1 LWSALVGVVVFVG
14 LWLYFRNYK
23 NTAAITTT
31 QYLYYALCYIV
42 GIQLTSFFTA
52 LFYANRNFFLPNFL
66 MVLLNALV
74 ILIIPKQQG
83 TENTDTA
90 LIIKLYFAFFLLTGV
105 VLAFAFILKKQSWK
119 TFSLPAFLNIRLLV
133 KYALISLAANL
144 IFFLVYR
151 IDFWFVKKYCSANDL
166 GNYIQVSKLGQM
178 LLIVPSI
185 ISSVV
190 FPQTASGTIER
201 SKMKENIMRIGR
213 ITSVLFIIFFVFIL
227 ATGNKLFPFVFG
239 ATFNRMFI
247 PFILLLPGI
256 WALSNLSILSAY
268 FGGVNKVKV
277 NVQGAALALLFIIIA
292 DYIFIPK
299 FGMFA
304 AALISTAGYALNFMY
319 SFVILQREHEVSLS
333 EYWRI
338 NKADIK
344 WLKSITNK

>member
-1 LWSALVGVVVFVG
+1 
-14 LWLYFRNYK
+14 
-23 NTAAITTT
+23 
-31 QYLYYALCYIV
+31 
-42 GIQLTSFFTA
+42 
-52 LFYANRNFFLPNFL
+52 
-66 MVLLNALV
+66 
-74 ILIIPKQQG
+74 
-83 TENTDTA
+83 
-90 LIIKLYFAFFLLTGV
+90 
-105 VLAFAFILKKQSWK
+105 
-119 TFSLPAFLNIRLLV
+119 
-133 KYALISLAANL
+133 
-144 IFFLVYR
+144 
-151 IDFWFVKKYCSANDL
+151 VKKYCSANDL

-178 LLIVPSI
+178 LLIMPSI

-213 ITSVLFIIFFVFIL
+213 ITSVLFIIFWCFIL
-227 ATGNKLFPFVFG
+227 VTGNKLFPFVFG

-268 FGGVNKVKV
+268 FGGVNRVKV
-277 NVQGAALALLFIIIA
+277 NVQGAALALLFILIA

-344 WLKSITNK
+344 WLKSITSR

>member
-1 LWSALVGVVVFVG
+1 
-14 LWLYFRNYK
+14 
-23 NTAAITTT
+23 
-31 QYLYYALCYIV
+31 
-42 GIQLTSFFTA
+42 
-52 LFYANRNFFLPNFL
+52 

-83 TENTDTA
+83 TENTDIA
-90 LIIKLYFAFFLLTGV
+90 LIINLYFAFFLLTGV

-119 TFSLPAFLNIRLLV
+119 TFSLPAFLNIRLLI

-178 LLIVPSI
+178 LLIVPTI

-190 FPQTASGTIER
+190 FPQTASGTIEP

-277 NVQGAALALLFIIIA
+277 NVQGAALALLFILIA